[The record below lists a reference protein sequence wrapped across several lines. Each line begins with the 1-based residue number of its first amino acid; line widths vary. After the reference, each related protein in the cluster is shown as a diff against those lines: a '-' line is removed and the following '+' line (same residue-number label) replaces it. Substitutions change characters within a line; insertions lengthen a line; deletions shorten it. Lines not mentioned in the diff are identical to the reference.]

1 MFKPTMRYQL
11 TFEGS
16 WPTAVT
22 FLESSRSLVAGNQSG
37 QIFVWELPDTP
48 PVTESSGSSKPARK
62 RDAPNVNPTRCL
74 EGHSNAISR
83 LIYDKSRKQLIS
95 ASFDRSIRLW
105 LLEAEASGEVEVVLD
120 EQTRRDEAKRSRKDD
135 VLSQPGL
142 KVAKYAAAHTLQEHS
157 DWIHS
162 LAMSSDGKRLVSG
175 DAAAGVVVWDL
186 ETRQPT
192 AKWKGHPWN
201 WIVATA
207 FAPDGQSVLVSEF
220 RYKRDDF
227 DIPCAGFKLWSIDG
241 TEKLDILKTQFPKL
255 NPLDHS
261 YGGGQVW
268 RGWTKDGLVALA
280 FSPDGKIIAAGQGGE
295 TDTGKVHLIDAQ
307 TGKLIRD
314 VASHQY
320 GITDVAFSRDGQLLY
335 SAGRDTCVRVWQV
348 SDGKEVAV
356 IGTPRGGQFKDWIS
370 SFSLSPDEKW
380 LAAADISGHIA
391 VWQIAE

>member
-16 WPTAVT
+16 WPTAVA
-22 FLESSRSLVAGNQSG
+22 FLGSSRSLAAGNQQG
-37 QIFVWELPDTP
+37 QIYVWDLPETPLTNELPP
-48 PVTESSGSSKPARK
+48 ASKNAKK
-62 RDAPNVNPTRCL
+62 RDAPNANPARCL
-74 EGHSNAISR
+74 HGHSNAISR
-83 LIYDKSRKQLIS
+83 LIYDTARKQLIS
-95 ASFDRSIRLW
+95 ASFDRSIRIWSLD
-105 LLEAEASGEVEVVLD
+105 AEPRGELEVVLD
-120 EQTRRDEAKRSRKDD
+120 EQTRREEAKRTRKDD
-135 VLSQPGL
+135 ALTHPGV
-142 KVAKYAAAHTLQEHS
+142 KVSKYESAHTLKEHS

-162 LAMSSDGKRLVSG
+162 LAMSHDGKRLVSG

-192 AKWKGHPWN
+192 AKCKGHPWN

-227 DIPCAGFKLWSIDG
+227 DIPCAGFKLWNIDG
-241 TEKLDILKTQFPKL
+241 TEKLDILKVQFPKL

-295 TDTGKVHLIDAQ
+295 TDTGKVHLIDAE
-307 TGKLIRD
+307 TGKLMRD
-314 VASHQY
+314 IASHQY

-356 IGTPRGGQFKDWIS
+356 IGAPRGGQFKDWIS